1 MTQRQEE
8 AEARQERIVEA
19 LQEIRTWAQQV
30 DLEDSVVASQLEQ
43 LDEKLQMALP
53 ALGYVLSRMK
63 ENVVTSAK
71 KPAAE

>member
-1 MTQRQEE
+1 LTQRQDE
-8 AEARQERIVEA
+8 AEARQERIIEA

-53 ALGYVLSRMK
+53 ALGYVISRMK
-63 ENVVTSAK
+63 ENVVTLAK

>member
-43 LDEKLQMALP
+43 LGEKLQMALP

-63 ENVVTSAK
+63 ENVVTLAK

>member
-1 MTQRQEE
+1 MTQRQDE
-8 AEARQERIVEA
+8 AEARQERIIEA

-53 ALGYVLSRMK
+53 ALGYVISRMK
-63 ENVVTSAK
+63 ENVVTLAK